1 MPASVSKSSRI
12 RPMRTPPACVRY
24 FRRSGNV
31 VSLKGTFVLNFESA
45 GEIGSCDG
53 LRYADEYVFSME
65 LIS

>member
-12 RPMRTPPACVRY
+12 RPMRTPPAWVRY

-45 GEIGSCDG
+45 GEIGSSDG
-53 LRYADEYVFSME
+53 LRNANEYSFFME
-65 LIS
+65 VLT